1 MQKKTI
7 SVQKNIVYGLIL
19 LVVSTIVFILA
30 VESVGRFVVYL
41 KYGVPGKSYGLW
53 QYDAELGAIHASN
66 AYNSNSETNNLG
78 FRNREDVFTPKPK
91 GALRIIAYGGST
103 TYCYNLSN
111 DQAWPIQL
119 QNLLRLH
126 GNPKDQ
132 VLNAGAVMWAMAHE
146 ITRAKRDLPM
156 LRPDYVILY
165 SGLNDGTNGW
175 FARAEGKDLAAG
187 IAQRR
192 PVFATN
198 LDQDRWLMRN
208 SVIIRYLKYAI
219 MDPIMDR
226 WRKRSGDLQNRDGDV
241 VVDPFTALIMRHYLM
256 VLGQFIDLIKQSGAT
271 PVYVIMGGLRAA
283 DGSLS
288 RELQYSRNGAQLARD
303 RNVLVV
309 DAQQVVDGYAGD
321 KRDLFAQTGVHW
333 SDLGAGLLAEFIQ
346 AKAFPNAG
354 VAPKHDASDVH
365 ED

>member
-1 MQKKTI
+1 MQKKPI
-7 SVQKNIVYGLIL
+7 SVQKNIIYGLIL

-66 AYNSNSETNNLG
+66 AYNSNAETNNLG
-78 FRNREDVFTPKPK
+78 FRNREDVFTPKPR

-103 TYCYNLSN
+103 TFCYNLYN
-111 DQAWPIQL
+111 DQAWPIRL

-132 VLNAGAVMWAMAHE
+132 VLNGGAILWAMAHE

-156 LRPDYVILY
+156 LHPDYVILY
-165 SGLNDGTNGW
+165 SGVNEPTN
-175 FARAEGKDLAAG
+175 AYYATAEGKDLAAG
-187 IAQRR
+187 IAQGR

-198 LDQDRWLMRN
+198 YDQDRWLKRN
-208 SVIIRYLKYAI
+208 SVLIRFLDYTTDFLKS
-219 MDPIMDR
+219 
-226 WRKRSGDLQNRDGDV
+226 KLSGSVGVQNQGR
-241 VVDPFTALIMRHYLM
+241 VDPFTPLIMRHYLM

-271 PVYVIMGGLRAA
+271 PIYVIMGGLRVA
-283 DGSLS
+283 DGSIVYEGLQFS
-288 RELQYSRNGAQLARD
+288 RAGAQLARD
-303 RNVLVV
+303 RNVMVV

-321 KRDLFAQTGVHW
+321 KRDLFLGSGVHW

-365 ED
+365 AD